1 MQQVFAVA
9 AGRLPDAKRH
19 PFLRRHWERLLGE
32 TPGLIDWTECEE
44 DVMILFF
51 GTVTH
56 AEKAIA
62 NFKKCHAPV
71 DDQIMLAEQHF
82 DTRTFR
88 IKGPLEGQEGK

>member
-19 PFLRRHWERLLGE
+19 PFMRRHWERLLGE
-32 TPGLIDWTECEE
+32 TPGLIDWAEHGNGT
-44 DVMILFF
+44 VLLF
-51 GTVTH
+51 GTRTH

-62 NFKKCHAPV
+62 RFKKCRAPV

-82 DTRTFR
+82 DTQTFR
-88 IKGPLEGQEGK
+88 IKGPIEDQEGK